1 MPRPSPGERDEV
13 AVRQQPGR
21 NGGRE
26 ELGGIEEKKKWEQ
39 MNWGGGGGR
48 REDRKEDGAWL
59 VATIVCKP
67 GGPNAKAGPDHASH
81 GFVWG
86 SSRPVSLAVTV
97 RLC

>member
-39 MNWGGGGGR
+39 MNWGGGRKKGGQKR
-48 REDRKEDGAWL
+48 GWRVACGNDRVQTRW
-59 VATIVCKP
+59 P
-67 GGPNAKAGPDHASH
+67 Q
-81 GFVWG
+81 
-86 SSRPVSLAVTV
+86 R
-97 RLC
+97 